1 MRNMI
6 TLNFSIGPVQ
16 GFIARARR
24 TRDFWA
30 GSFLLSYLAGQAMA
44 VILESKGSLVLPA
57 VAKDKE
63 NITDLL
69 LQAVVSLREKKAI
82 KLSDEN
88 LKIATLPNRFRAEVP
103 VDFDPNKCTEAINE
117 AWSNLCRAV
126 WESYL
131 QPVAKL
137 GENTAEIWK
146 RQINNFWEIVW
157 VLGETAFPLEPRKN
171 WRSHIPPVEP
181 GDKCSLFED
190 LQELSG
196 FIRTKNK
203 EQRER
208 QDRFWADLR
217 SQTGRHELTETERLS
232 AIALVKRLFPLVAP
246 DILWEVPIRY
256 PSTPYLAAV
265 TWLEQV
271 AKDSEKV
278 QTAKEYAANCAR
290 RLPGAARREEPGL
303 FPALQQICSENP
315 SLKDFLSLD
324 GKCFFKDAICNPR
337 VWEEQKREIKRNE
350 ATPGSL
356 EHKESAK
363 ELEKRLKELGEPV
376 SPFYAMVLMDGDRL
390 GALLKK
396 DSPEKISEALGGFS
410 RKVPQIV
417 QKHNGIT
424 VYAGGDDVLALL
436 PLEGAIPVAVE
447 LRKTYLE
454 LFDKVLNKAFNE
466 ASKEKPQA
474 TISGAVVYAHY
485 TTVFTE
491 VYTEAQRLLS
501 KVAKDETGRDS
512 LAVTVWKRAG
522 QVITW
527 SAPWEVVLKEEP
539 DIFTHFIERF
549 RKDIKKNGPEEEREF
564 TTSFIYNL
572 QSRLTPFKLDED
584 SLSSGEMTTEQKA
597 AFFTDLITAE
607 YLKSRS
613 RKADREEARALIQKL
628 LPLCQRWWRDETG
641 NTHSKIGSLE
651 LAGMFLLKF
660 LLQKGW
666 KDDNSKP
673 NLGFHP
679 A

>member
-1 MRNMI
+1 MAVKKRI
-6 TLNFSIGPVQ
+6 ILDFSIGPVQ

-44 VILESKGSLVLPA
+44 VILEGKGCLVLPA
-57 VAKDKE
+57 VAKGKE
-63 NITDLL
+63 NISDPL
-69 LQAVVSLREKKAI
+69 LQAVVLLREKKPI
-82 KLSDEN
+82 DPSNEN

-103 VDFDPNKCTEAINE
+103 VDFEPNKCTEAINE

-131 QPVAKL
+131 QPVAEL
-137 GENTAEIWK
+137 GKNTEEIWK
-146 RQINNFWEIVW
+146 RQINNCWDIVW
-157 VLGETAFPLEPRKN
+157 VLGENAFPLERRKN

-196 FIRTKNK
+196 FIRAKNK

-208 QDRFWADLR
+208 QDRFWAALR
-217 SQTGRHELTETERLS
+217 SQTGRHELAETERLS
-232 AIALVKRLFPLVAP
+232 AIALVKRLFPLVAS

-256 PSTPYLAAV
+256 SSTPYLAAV
-265 TWLEQV
+265 TWLEKI

-278 QTAKEYAANCAR
+278 QTAQGYAADCAR
-290 RLPGAARREEPGL
+290 RLSGAVRREEPGL

-315 SLKDFLSLD
+315 SLKEFLSLD
-324 GKCFFKDAICNPR
+324 GKCFFKDAIRNPR
-337 VWEEQKREIKRNE
+337 VWEEQKSEIKRNE
-350 ATPGSL
+350 ATPGFL
-356 EHKESAK
+356 GHKESAK
-363 ELEKRLKELGEPV
+363 ELEKRLKELSDPV

-390 GALLKK
+390 GALLKNN
-396 DSPEKISEALGGFS
+396 SPEKISEALGGFS

-436 PLEGAIPVAVE
+436 PLEGAIPAAVE
-447 LRKTYLE
+447 LRTAYL
-454 LFDKVLNKAFNE
+454 KAFNE
-466 ASKEKPQA
+466 ASKEDLQA
-474 TISGAVVYAHY
+474 TISGAIVYAHY

-527 SAPWEVVLKEEP
+527 SAPWEVVLKEKP
-539 DIFTHFIERF
+539 NIFTYFIERF
-549 RKDIKKNGPEEEREF
+549 RKDVKKNGPEEEREF

-572 QSRLTPFKLDED
+572 QSRLTPFKLNED
-584 SLSSGEMTTEQKA
+584 SLSSGKTTTEQKA
-597 AFFTDLITAE
+597 AFFTNLITAE

-613 RKADREEARALIQKL
+613 RKVDHEEARALIQKL
-628 LPLCQRWWRDETG
+628 LPLCQLCWRDETG
-641 NTHSKIGSLE
+641 KTQSKIENLE
-651 LAGMFLLKF
+651 LSGIFLLKF
-660 LLQKGW
+660 LLQKGVER
-666 KDDNSKP
+666 
-673 NLGFHP
+673 
-679 A
+679 